1 MVGLGHDLL
10 FVDCWDLGDHSVA
23 GLAEVGLVALDVV
36 EELVEQRHC
45 VQRATLC
52 LWVELR

>member
-10 FVDCWDLGDHSVA
+10 FVNCWDFGDHSVA